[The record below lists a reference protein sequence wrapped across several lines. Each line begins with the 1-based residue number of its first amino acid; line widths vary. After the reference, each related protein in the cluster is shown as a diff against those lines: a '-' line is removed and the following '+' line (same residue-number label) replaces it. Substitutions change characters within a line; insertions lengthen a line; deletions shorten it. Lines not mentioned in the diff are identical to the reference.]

1 MCCVSIEFYIITQ
14 VILAFRL
21 DLAYDLSED
30 IRTIDVISTK
40 FFLQCFKMK
49 ESYENLENDAKYI

>member
-21 DLAYDLSED
+21 DLSED

-49 ESYENLENDAKYI
+49 ESYENLENDTKYI